1 MTRYL
6 EFIFNQVLTEFPIVK
21 LEIITPAD
29 PLKRGAQL
37 SIKLIGT
44 DKSFFEQLTQ
54 AGIMTDFRV
63 PDVIRLAPAPL
74 HNSFE
79 DVYRFGHTLYKLLA
93 NWS

>member
-1 MTRYL
+1 
-6 EFIFNQVLTEFPIVK
+6 
-21 LEIITPAD
+21 
-29 PLKRGAQL
+29 
-37 SIKLIGT
+37 
-44 DKSFFEQLTQ
+44 
-54 AGIMTDFRV
+54 MTDFCV